1 MITRSFSHPNLKDW
15 VLLCIWTKRDKKW
28 ETYKKTKDI
37 YFLEVENLIKLSPIW
52 LTNYRF
58 DNNNWCAVFLHV
70 KWNFMMLYKYG
81 ASKFFWVSSEW
92 PSLGLKFK
100 FKNLKVCIISTW
112 KYWKGT
118 WPKGT
123 LNNRQIHL
131 RSILPEDIVTLV
143 S

>member
-15 VLLCIWTKRDKKW
+15 VLLCIWTKRDIKW
-28 ETYKKTKDI
+28 ETYKKNKRHLFFKSWKLDKI
-37 YFLEVENLIKLSPIW
+37 ESNLINQL
-52 LTNYRF
+52 RF

-112 KYWKGT
+112 KYWKGLLDQ
-118 WPKGT
+118 KG
-123 LNNRQIHL
+123 
-131 RSILPEDIVTLV
+131 P
-143 S
+143 